1 MNDVIKIYSA
11 VNVKSFVTFFWT
23 IIGLAISVIASIF
36 AYALIKNGYWKISF
50 FTLPFILL
58 APYVIFFSV
67 KSKIILT
74 KDSIIRKVPFSS
86 KEIKYSEIKT
96 LKIYDTIGNG
106 YGSVSYL
113 ESEKPNS
120 KSLFTLKTI
129 FVSDLENSDPNKS
142 IKGKQFT
149 FHETNDIYS
158 FLEDKISCKQ
168 VD

>member
-1 MNDVIKIYSA
+1 MDNVEKIYPA
-11 VNVKSFVTFFWT
+11 VNVKSFVSFFWF
-23 IIGLAISVIASIF
+23 ILVLAISVIASIF
-36 AYALIKNGYWKISF
+36 GYVLIRDGYWKISF

-58 APYVIFFSV
+58 TPYIIFFSL

-74 KDSIIRKVPFSS
+74 KDSIIRKVPFSR
-86 KEIKYSEIKT
+86 KEIKYYEIKT

-113 ESEKPNS
+113 ESKKPNS

-129 FVSDLENSDPNKS
+129 FVSDIENSHPNKFT
-142 IKGKQFT
+142 KGKQFT
-149 FHETNDIYS
+149 FHATNDIYS
-158 FLEDKISCKQ
+158 FIEEKISNKQ

>member
-11 VNVKSFVTFFWT
+11 VNVRSFVTFFWT
-23 IIGLAISVIASIF
+23 IIALTISVIASIF
-36 AYALIKNGYWKISF
+36 AYALIKDGYWKISF

-58 APYVIFFSV
+58 TPYVIFFSV

-129 FVSDLENSDPNKS
+129 FVSDIENSHPNKFT
-142 IKGKQFT
+142 KGKQFT
-149 FHETNDIYS
+149 FHDTNDIYL
-158 FLEDKISCKQ
+158 FLEEKISSNQ
-168 VD
+168 VN

>member
-11 VNVKSFVTFFWT
+11 VNVRSFVTFFWT
-23 IIGLAISVIASIF
+23 IIALTISVIASIF
-36 AYALIKNGYWKISF
+36 AYALIKDGYWKISF

-58 APYVIFFSV
+58 TPYVIFFSV

-129 FVSDLENSDPNKS
+129 FVSDIENSHPNKFT
-142 IKGKQFT
+142 KGKQFT
-149 FHETNDIYS
+149 FHDTNDIYLI
-158 FLEDKISCKQ
+158 LEEKISSNQ

>member
-36 AYALIKNGYWKISF
+36 AFALIKDGYWKISF

-58 APYVIFFSV
+58 SPYVIFFSV

-74 KDSIIRKVPFSS
+74 KDSIIRKVPFSR

>member
-1 MNDVIKIYSA
+1 MDNVEKIYPA
-11 VNVKSFVTFFWT
+11 VNVKSFVSFFWF
-23 IIGLAISVIASIF
+23 ILGLAISVIASIF
-36 AYALIKNGYWKISF
+36 GYVLIRDGYWKISF

-129 FVSDLENSDPNKS
+129 FVSDIENTHPNKFT
-142 IKGKQFT
+142 KGKQFT
-149 FHETNDIYS
+149 FHDTNDIYL
-158 FLEDKISCKQ
+158 FLEEKISSNQ
-168 VD
+168 VN

>member
-1 MNDVIKIYSA
+1 MDSVEKIYPA
-11 VNVKSFVTFFWT
+11 VKAKSFVTFFWT
-23 IIGLAISVIASIF
+23 IIGLAISVTASIF
-36 AYALIKNGYWKISF
+36 AYALIKDGYWKISF

-58 APYVIFFSV
+58 SPYVIFFSV

-74 KDSIIRKVPFSS
+74 KDSIIRKVPFSR

-96 LKIYDTIGNG
+96 LKIYYTIGNG

>member
-36 AYALIKNGYWKISF
+36 AYALIKDGYWKISF

-58 APYVIFFSV
+58 SPYVIFFSV

-74 KDSIIRKVPFSS
+74 KDSIIRKVPFSR

-129 FVSDLENSDPNKS
+129 FVSDIENTHPNKFT
-142 IKGKQFT
+142 KGKQFT
-149 FHETNDIYS
+149 FHDTNDIYL
-158 FLEDKISCKQ
+158 FLEEKISSNQ
-168 VD
+168 VN

>member
-11 VNVKSFVTFFWT
+11 VNVRSFVTFFWT
-23 IIGLAISVIASIF
+23 IIALTISVIASIF
-36 AYALIKNGYWKISF
+36 AYALIKDGYWKISF

-58 APYVIFFSV
+58 TPYVIFFSV

-129 FVSDLENSDPNKS
+129 FVSDIENTHPNKFT
-142 IKGKQFT
+142 KGKQFT
-149 FHETNDIYS
+149 FHDTNDIYL
-158 FLEDKISCKQ
+158 FLEEKISSNQ

>member
-11 VNVKSFVTFFWT
+11 VNVRSFVTFFWT
-23 IIGLAISVIASIF
+23 IIALTISVIASIF
-36 AYALIKNGYWKISF
+36 AYALIKDGYWKISF

-58 APYVIFFSV
+58 TPYVIFFSV

-74 KDSIIRKVPFSS
+74 KDSIIRKFPFSS

-129 FVSDLENSDPNKS
+129 FVSDIENSHPNKFT
-142 IKGKQFT
+142 KGKQFT
-149 FHETNDIYS
+149 FHDTNDIYL
-158 FLEDKISCKQ
+158 FLEKKICSNQ

>member
-11 VNVKSFVTFFWT
+11 VNVRSFVTFFWT
-23 IIGLAISVIASIF
+23 IIALTISVIASIF
-36 AYALIKNGYWKISF
+36 AYALIKDGYWKISF

-58 APYVIFFSV
+58 TPYVIFFSV

-129 FVSDLENSDPNKS
+129 FVSDIENSHPNKFT
-142 IKGKQFT
+142 KGKQFT
-149 FHETNDIYS
+149 FHDTNDIYL
-158 FLEDKISCKQ
+158 FLEEKISSNQ

>member
-11 VNVKSFVTFFWT
+11 VNVRSFVTFFWT
-23 IIGLAISVIASIF
+23 IIALTISVIASIF
-36 AYALIKNGYWKISF
+36 AYALIKDGYWKISF

-58 APYVIFFSV
+58 TPYVIFFSV

-113 ESEKPNS
+113 ETEKPNS

-129 FVSDLENSDPNKS
+129 FVSDIENSHPNKFT
-142 IKGKQFT
+142 KGKQFT
-149 FHETNDIYS
+149 FHDTNDIYL
-158 FLEDKISCKQ
+158 FLEEKISSNQ

>member
-1 MNDVIKIYSA
+1 MDNVEKIYPA
-11 VNVKSFVTFFWT
+11 VNVKSFVSFFWF
-23 IIGLAISVIASIF
+23 ILGLAISVIASIF
-36 AYALIKNGYWKISF
+36 GYVLIRDGYWKISF

-58 APYVIFFSV
+58 APYVIFFSL

-129 FVSDLENSDPNKS
+129 FVSDIENTHPNKFT
-142 IKGKQFT
+142 KGKQFT
-149 FHETNDIYS
+149 FHYTNDIYL
-158 FLEDKISCKQ
+158 FLEEKISSNQ
-168 VD
+168 VN

>member
-1 MNDVIKIYSA
+1 MNEVIKTYSA
-11 VNVKSFVTFFWT
+11 VNVKSFITIFW
-23 IIGLAISVIASIF
+23 IIIALTISVIASIF
-36 AYALIKNGYWKISF
+36 ANALIRDGYWKISF

-58 APYVIFFSV
+58 APYIIFFSV

-74 KDSIIRKVPFSS
+74 KDSIIRKVPFSI

-113 ESEKPNS
+113 ESEKTNS

-129 FVSDLENSDPNKS
+129 FVSDLENSHPNKFTKS
-142 IKGKQFT
+142 KQFT
-149 FHETNDIYS
+149 FHKTNDVYF
-158 FLEDKISCKQ
+158 FLEGKISNKQ
-168 VD
+168 DE

>member
-1 MNDVIKIYSA
+1 MDKEEKIYPA
-11 VNVKSFVTFFWT
+11 VKAKSFVTFFWF
-23 IIGLAISVIASIF
+23 IVGLTISVIASIF
-36 AYALIKNGYWKISF
+36 AYVLIRDGYWKISF

-58 APYVIFFSV
+58 TPYVIFFSL

-74 KDSIIRKVPFSS
+74 NDSIIRKVPFSR
-86 KEIKYSEIKT
+86 KELKYSEIKT
-96 LKIYDTIGNG
+96 FRIYDTIGNG
-106 YGSVSYL
+106 YGSVSYF
-113 ESEKPNS
+113 ESEKSNS